1 MDGEAE
7 AQVQAPNENQTPTD
21 DAKPDRKSSEGF
33 IDDDEE
39 SDEPI
44 LDKKQLLYK
53 MLEKQ
58 TGGAKTTFNFE
69 EDEGIQ
75 APRDGEAQRGRGRPA
90 REAQKNG
97 Q

>member
-1 MDGEAE
+1 MDGVEI
-7 AQVQAPNENQTPTD
+7 D
-21 DAKPDRKSSEGF
+21 DDKVEEVKPDRKSSEGQVE
-33 IDDDEE
+33 DDEE

-58 TGGAKTTFNFE
+58 TGGAKQTFCFE

-75 APRDGEAQRGRGRPA
+75 A
-90 REAQKNG
+90 NG
-97 Q
+97 